1 MTTKRNHTRRPIQ
14 LGLGLF
20 CLSVTALLPAAA
32 PKITPAKD
40 IIGFTLGDDYKVASY
55 TQLSTLMQK
64 WAGETDRMK
73 LVSIGKT
80 EEGRTEYQAII
91 TSPANLA
98 KLDHWR
104 EISNKLAR
112 GRVTDAEAQ
121 AMAKEG
127 KAVVWLDGGLHAT
140 ESVNQQA
147 IGEMIY
153 QMISRTDDE
162 TMRFLDD
169 CVTLLTIINPDGD
182 ELVSN
187 WYMRNADEKQR
198 TFMGLPRLYA
208 KYVGHDDNRDGIMF
222 NMSESINMA
231 RQLYIVW
238 NPQIMHNAHQSGPAG
253 TVVFIPPF
261 RDPFNYDYDPLI
273 PLGIQ
278 QLGTA
283 MQSRLAAKGMPG
295 GASKEAAPYS
305 TWFNGNVRTAG
316 YFRNQ
321 IGILTEIIGSP
332 TPMEIPLMPEK
343 QLADSNWP
351 NPVAPQIWHYRQSV
365 DYMIELYRAMIDYGS
380 RNRETLLYNSYVM
393 ARHSI
398 DKGNRDSWTIT
409 PDRVDA
415 LKVAAEKEREAN
427 PAGAAGGRGGRGR
440 GGRGGGGAAAGGG
453 GGDAVVGFGGPP
465 APSELYE
472 KILHDPAFRDPRGYI
487 ITPDQDDFPTAVKFL
502 NVLLKG
508 GAEIMRATKDFTV
521 AGKNYPAGSFVIKC
535 AQAYRPLILDSF
547 EPQHHPTDLSYP
559 GGPPKRPYD
568 ITGWTIA
575 AQMGVKFD
583 RIMEGFDGPFEQLGF
598 DLLPAPAS
606 AIAGAANPVGY
617 LVSHKQN
624 DAFILTNRLLK
635 AGADVY
641 WLKDEVM
648 VEGKGLGTGTIYVPA
663 SAAAKPIL
671 EKGAKDL
678 GVTIIGVAAAPKGD
692 ATKLKPVHIGLVDVY
707 GGSMPS
713 GWLRWMFEKYEFPF
727 ELVFPSVLEAG
738 NLKSSYDVIVFPS
751 GVYTEGR
758 GGRGGLGGGP
768 LGGGGGFGAF
778 APEMIPEEFR
788 SMLGA
793 ITKEKT
799 VPAVRKFVEDGG
811 TIIGMGSAATIG
823 EAMGLPVDNFLVEA
837 GPDGKPVPVSSD
849 KFYIPGSVLSIKF
862 NNKDPIAYGM
872 PDAGYVFFDS
882 SPVFKLNMDAQ
893 PKLSR
898 VAWFD
903 TKTPLYSGWAIGQ
916 EHLDGG
922 DMATEAS
929 VGAGKIV
936 LMSFEATFRGTPH
949 QDFKLLFNSIYF
961 GSAKPATIGQS
972 PAAGTN

>member
-1 MTTKRNHTRRPIQ
+1 
-14 LGLGLF
+14 LGLF
-20 CLSVTALLPAAA
+20 CAALPPLLPAAA

-64 WAGETDRMK
+64 WAGESDRIK
-73 LVSIGKT
+73 LVSIGQT

-91 TSPANLA
+91 TSPANHA
-98 KLDHWR
+98 KLEHWR

-112 GRVTDAEAQ
+112 GRITDEEAHQ
-121 AMAKEG
+121 LAQEG
-127 KAVVWLDGGLHAT
+127 KAIVWLDGGLHAT

-153 QMISRTDDE
+153 QLASRTDAE
-162 TMRFLDD
+162 TLRFLDD

-182 ELVSN
+182 ELVAN

-198 TFMGLPRLYA
+198 SFNGLPRLYA

-222 NMSESINMA
+222 NMKESMNMA
-231 RQLYIVW
+231 KQLYIVW
-238 NPQIMHNAHQSGPAG
+238 NPQIMHNAHQTGPAG

-283 MQSRLAAKGMPG
+283 MQSRLAAKGLPG
-295 GASKEAAPYS
+295 GSSKEAAPYS

-343 QLADSNWP
+343 QLANSNWP
-351 NPVAPQIWHYRQSV
+351 YPIAPQVWHYRQSV
-365 DYMIELYRAMIDYGS
+365 DYMIELFRAMIDYGS

-393 ARHSI
+393 ARRSI

-409 PDRVDA
+409 PDKIEA
-415 LKVAAEKEREAN
+415 LEAAAEAERKAN
-427 PAGAAGGRGGRGR
+427 PTAGGRGGRG
-440 GGRGGGGAAAGGG
+440 GRGGAA
-453 GGDAVVGFGGPP
+453 GGDAVVGFGGLP
-465 APSELYE
+465 APAELYA
-472 KILHDPAFRDPRGYI
+472 KILHDPALRDPRGYI
-487 ITPDQDDFPTAVKFL
+487 IPANQDDFPTAVKFI

-521 AGKNYPAGSFVIKC
+521 AGKNYPAGSFVIKS

-583 RIMEGFDGPFEQLGF
+583 RVMEGFDGPFEQLGF
-598 DLLPAPAS
+598 DLLPPPA
-606 AIAGAANPVGY
+606 AKIAGVAQPVGY
-617 LVSHKQN
+617 LVSHKEN

-641 WLKDEVM
+641 WLKDEVT
-648 VEGKGLGTGTIYVPA
+648 VDGKGLGTGTIYVPA
-663 SAAAKPIL
+663 SAAAQPIL
-671 EKGAKDL
+671 EQGAKGL
-678 GVTIIGVAAAPKGD
+678 GLTIVGVAATPKG
-692 ATKLKPVHIGLVDVY
+692 AALKLKPIHIGLVDVY

-713 GWLRWMFEKYEFPF
+713 GWMRWMFEQFEFPF
-727 ELVFPSVLEAG
+727 ELVFPQVLESG
-738 NLKSSYDVIVFPS
+738 NLKASYDVIVFPS

-758 GGRGGLGGGP
+758 GGRGF
-768 LGGGGGFGAF
+768 GGGGFGAPP
-778 APEMIPEEFR
+778 PEMIPEEFR
-788 SMLGA
+788 SMLGS
-793 ITKEKT
+793 ITKAKT
-799 VPAVRKFVEDGG
+799 VPVVRKFVEEGG
-811 TIIGMGSAATIG
+811 TVIGMGSAATIG
-823 EAMGLPVDNFLVEA
+823 EAMGLPVDNYLVA
-837 GPDGKPVPVSSD
+837 PGPDGKPQPLGSD

-862 NNKDPIAYGM
+862 NNHDPIAYGM
-872 PDAGYVFFDS
+872 PSEGYVFFDS
-882 SPVFKLNMDAQ
+882 SPVFQLKDDAKT
-893 PKLSR
+893 KLSR

-922 DMATEAS
+922 GMATQAS
-929 VGAGKIV
+929 IGAGKVV
-936 LMSFEATFRGTPH
+936 LTSFEATFRGTPH
-949 QDFKLLFNSIYF
+949 GDYKLLFNSLYF
-961 GSAKPATIGQS
+961 GSATEVTLGQS

>member
-1 MTTKRNHTRRPIQ
+1 MTKHRLRSPRPIL

-20 CLSVTALLPAAA
+20 CAALLPPLPAANA

-64 WAGETDRMK
+64 WAGESDRIK
-73 LVSIGKT
+73 LVSIGTT

-91 TSPANLA
+91 TSPANHA
-98 KLDHWR
+98 KLEHWR

-112 GRVTDAEAQ
+112 GRISDDEAQ
-121 AMAKEG
+121 KLAAEG
-127 KAVVWLDGGLHAT
+127 KAIVWLDGGLHAT

-153 QMISRTDDE
+153 QLASRTDAE

-169 CVTLLTIINPDGD
+169 CVALLTIINPDGD
-182 ELVSN
+182 ELIAN

-198 TFMGLPRLYA
+198 TFNGLPRLYA
-208 KYVGHDDNRDGIMF
+208 KYVGHDDNRDSIMF
-222 NMSESINMA
+222 NMKESANMA

-238 NPQIMHNAHQSGPAG
+238 NPQIMHNAHQTGPIG

-261 RDPFNYDYDPLI
+261 RDPANYDYDPLI

-295 GASKEAAPYS
+295 GASREAAPYS

-343 QLADSNWP
+343 QLPNSNWP
-351 NPVAPQIWHYRQSV
+351 YPIAPQVWHYRQSV

-393 ARHSI
+393 ARRSI
-398 DKGNRDSWTIT
+398 EKGSRDTWTT
-409 PDRVDA
+409 MPDRIAA
-415 LKVAAEKEREAN
+415 LQAAAEAERKAN
-427 PAGAAGGRGGRGR
+427 PAAGGRGGRGGR
-440 GGRGGGGAAAGGG
+440 GGGGGAAA
-453 GGDAVVGFGGPP
+453 GGDAVVGFGGQP
-465 APSELYE
+465 APTELYA
-472 KILHDPAFRDPRGYI
+472 KILQDPARRDPRGYI
-487 ITPDQDDFPTAVKFL
+487 VPANQDDFPTAVKFI

-508 GAEIMRATKDFTV
+508 GAEIMRATRDFTV
-521 AGKNYPAGSFVIKC
+521 AGKNYPAGSFVIKT

-547 EPQHHPTDLSYP
+547 EPQNHPTDLAYP

-575 AQMGVKFD
+575 AQMGITFD
-583 RIMEGFDGPFEQLGF
+583 RVLDGFDGPFEQLGF
-598 DLLPAPAS
+598 DLLPPPA
-606 AIAGAANPVGY
+606 AKIAGVAKPAGY

-624 DAFILTNRLLK
+624 DAFVLTNRLLK

-641 WLKDEVM
+641 WLKEEVT
-648 VEGKGLGTGTIYVPA
+648 VDGKGLGTGTIYVPA
-663 SAAAKPIL
+663 SAAAQPVL
-671 EKGAKDL
+671 EQGAKNL
-678 GVTIIGVAAAPKGD
+678 GVTIIGVAAAPKG
-692 ATKLKPVHIGLVDVY
+692 AAMKLKPIHIGLVDVY

-713 GWLRWMFEKYEFPF
+713 GWLRWMFEQYEFPF
-727 ELVFPSVLEAG
+727 ELVFPQVLEAG
-738 NLKSSYDVIVFPS
+738 NLKASYDTIVFPS
-751 GVYTEGR
+751 GVYSEGR
-758 GGRGGLGGGP
+758 GGRGF
-768 LGGGGGFGAF
+768 GGGGFGAPP
-778 APEMIPEEFR
+778 PEMIPEEYR
-788 SMLGA
+788 SMLGS
-793 ITKEKT
+793 ITKAKT
-799 VPAVRKFVEDGG
+799 VPAVRKFVEEGG
-811 TIIGMGSAATIG
+811 TVVGMGSAATIG
-823 EAMGLPVDNFLVEA
+823 EAMGLPVENHLVET
-837 GPDGKPVPVSSD
+837 GPDGKTQPLGSD

-862 NNKDPIAYGM
+862 NNQDPIAYGM
-872 PDAGYVFFDS
+872 PDEGYVFFDS
-882 SPVFKLNMDAQ
+882 SPVFRLKPDATTK
-893 PKLSR
+893 PSR

-916 EHLDGG
+916 SYLDGG

-929 VGAGKIV
+929 IGAGKIV
-936 LMSFEATFRGTPH
+936 LTSFEASFRATPH
-949 QDFKLLFNSIYF
+949 GDFKLLFNSLYF
-961 GSAKPATIGQS
+961 GSATPVTLGQS